1 MAPAPTPPRATFP
14 HLPDPVL
21 RGLPS
26 AWAGRLAW
34 TVLDADFGDADRFL
48 SIWRTWQQDAQRP
61 RVLHY
66 VGVAADAS
74 RLCAQPA
81 LADACIP
88 LGPGFH
94 RILLDQGRVSLTLCL
109 GETQAMLGEQ
119 VFQAD
124 TVFAT
129 APADK
134 WAAQLLA
141 RRCKRGTR
149 LCVALTANTPDSANT
164 THTATLLQAAGFVL
178 DDPAVDP
185 AALTGT
191 FNPRWEL
198 SNSRAPTA
206 HIAPMPARCAV
217 IGAGLAGASVAQALA
232 VRGWQV
238 SVLDQEMA
246 PAAGASGLPVGLA
259 VPHVSADDNPRS
271 RLTRGG
277 TRLLAQHA
285 LHLLER
291 GADWEPSGV
300 RELHPDGDSVWHPQA
315 FWIKPANMVGAWLN
329 QPGVRFVPSAK
340 VAKLR
345 RQNGAWQ
352 LLGEQGQDLGQFDVV
367 VLANAMD
374 CVQLLRTGLDADA
387 QPLPELQDKLAALH
401 AVHGTLSYGT
411 YAEPLPGLPATPVNG
426 NGCFIPHVPGPNGE
440 QWCAGATFEPDALA
454 AADTQVQHALNMQRL
469 RQLLTMDAFDLPD
482 TLDRGPVA
490 QWTSTRCVTHDR
502 LPLVGPVETAAGPG
516 LWLCV
521 GMGARG
527 LSLSVL
533 CAELLAARLGAEPL
547 PVEFSLSRSL
557 DVNRARRKP
566 VPPKG
571 YCT

>member
-1 MAPAPTPPRATFP
+1 ML
-14 HLPDPVL
+14 H
-21 RGLPS
+21 GLPS

-34 TVLDADFGDADRFL
+34 TVLDADIGDGNRFL
-48 SIWRTWQQDAQRP
+48 SIWRAWQQDAQRP
-61 RVLHY
+61 RMLHY

-74 RLCAQPA
+74 RLRTQAE
-81 LADACIP
+81 LADVCAG

-94 RILLDQGRVSLTLCL
+94 RILLDDGRVSLTMCL
-109 GETQAMLGEQ
+109 GETQVMLGEHT
-119 VFQAD
+119 FQAD

-141 RRCKRGTR
+141 RRCKRGTQLR
-149 LCVALTANTPDSANT
+149 VALPAHTSEATRVAHTSA
-164 THTATLLQAAGFVL
+164 LLQTAGFVL
-178 DDPAVDP
+178 DGPAVEP
-185 AALTGT
+185 ETLTGS

-198 SNSRAPTA
+198 SSTRTSTTHVAPT
-206 HIAPMPARCAV
+206 PARCAV

-238 SVLDQEMA
+238 SVLDQEMT

-277 TRLLAQHA
+277 TRLLARHA
-285 LHLLER
+285 AHLLTR

-300 RELHPDGDSVWHPQA
+300 RELHPTGDSVWHPQA
-315 FWIKPANMVGAWLN
+315 FWIKPATLVQAWLN
-329 QPGVRFVPSAK
+329 QPGIRFMPHARVT
-340 VAKLR
+340 KLL
-345 RQNGAWQ
+345 RQDGAWQ
-352 LLGEQGQDLGQFDVV
+352 LRGEQGQEWGQFDVV

-374 CVQLLRTGLDADA
+374 CVPLLRTGLDADA
-387 QPLPELQDKLAALH
+387 RSLPELQDKLAALH

-411 YAEPLPGLPATPVNG
+411 YAETLPGLPATPVNG
-426 NGCFIPHVPGPNGE
+426 NGCFVPHVPGPDGE

-454 AADTQVQHALNMQRL
+454 AADTQAQHALNMQRL
-469 RQLLTMDAFDLPD
+469 RQLLPMDAFDLPD

-502 LPLVGPVETAAGPG
+502 LPLVGPVDSAAGPG

-527 LSLSVL
+527 LSLSAL
-533 CAELLAARLGAEPL
+533 CAELLVARLGAEPL

-557 DVNRARRKP
+557 DVNRVRRKP
-566 VPPKG
+566 VLPKG
-571 YCT
+571 D

>member
-1 MAPAPTPPRATFP
+1 ML
-14 HLPDPVL
+14 HH
-21 RGLPS
+21 GLPG

-34 TVLDADFGDADRFL
+34 TVLDADFGDGDRFL
-48 SIWRTWQQDAQRP
+48 SIWRAWQQDARRP
-61 RVLHY
+61 RMLHY
-66 VGVAADAS
+66 VGVAADAV
-74 RLCAQPA
+74 RLCTQAS
-81 LADACIP
+81 LADVCAH

-94 RILLDQGRVSLTLCL
+94 RILLDDGRVSLTLCL

-119 VFQAD
+119 TFQAD

-149 LCVALTANTPDSANT
+149 LCVALSAHASPE
-164 THTATLLQAAGFVL
+164 THTTALLQAAGFVL
-178 DDPAVDP
+178 DGP
-185 AALTGT
+185 AAEPTTLSGS
-191 FNPRWEL
+191 FNPHWEL
-198 SNSRAPTA
+198 SSTRTPTT
-206 HIAPMPARCAV
+206 HVAPMLARCAV

-238 SVLDQEMA
+238 SVLDQETT

-271 RLTRGG
+271 RLTRSG
-277 TRLLAQHA
+277 TRILAQHA
-285 LHLLER
+285 DHLLAR
-291 GADWEPSGV
+291 GEDWEPCGV
-300 RELHPDGDSVWHPQA
+300 RELHPDGGSVWHPQA
-315 FWIKPANMVGAWLN
+315 FWIKPAALVQAWLN
-329 QPGVRFVPSAK
+329 DPGIHFVPHAK
-340 VAKLR
+340 VTRMLR
-345 RQNGAWQ
+345 VEGVWQ
-352 LLGEQGQDLGQFDVV
+352 LLSGQGEQLGCFEVV
-367 VLANAMD
+367 VLANAMG
-374 CVQLLRTGLDADA
+374 CVPLLRTGLHANT
-387 QPLPELQDKLAALH
+387 QLPRELQDKLTALH

-411 YAEPLPGLPATPVNG
+411 YAEPLPGLPPTPVNG
-426 NGCFIPHVPGPNGE
+426 NGCFIPHVPGRDGE

-454 AADTQVQHALNMQRL
+454 AADTQAQHALNMQRL
-469 RQLLTMDAFDLPD
+469 RQLLPMEAFDLPD

-502 LPLVGPVETAAGPG
+502 LPLVGPVDTAAGPG

-527 LSLSVL
+527 LSLSAL

-557 DVNRARRKP
+557 DVNRVRRKQALAQ
-566 VPPKG
+566 G
-571 YCT
+571 D

>member
-1 MAPAPTPPRATFP
+1 ML
-14 HLPDPVL
+14 HHGLPD
-21 RGLPS
+21 

-34 TVLDADFGDADRFL
+34 TVLDADFGDGDRFL
-48 SIWRTWQQDAQRP
+48 SIWRSWQQDARRP
-61 RVLHY
+61 RMLHY
-66 VGVAADAS
+66 VGVVADAS

-81 LADACIP
+81 LADACIH

-94 RILLDQGRVSLTLCL
+94 RILLDDGRVSLTLCL

-119 VFQAD
+119 TFQAD

-141 RRCKRGTR
+141 RRCKRASR
-149 LCVALTANTPDSANT
+149 LSVALPVNTSDATGIAHTSAQ
-164 THTATLLQAAGFVL
+164 LQAAGFVL
-178 DDPAVDP
+178 DGP
-185 AALTGT
+185 AAEPTTLSGS
-191 FNPRWEL
+191 FNPHWEL
-198 SNSRAPTA
+198 SRTRTSTT
-206 HIAPMPARCAV
+206 HVAPMPARCAV
-217 IGAGLAGASVAQALA
+217 IGAGLAGASVARALA

-238 SVLDQEMA
+238 SVLDQEVV

-271 RLTRGG
+271 RLTRSG
-277 TRLLAQHA
+277 TRILAQHA
-285 LHLLER
+285 DRLLAR
-291 GADWEPSGV
+291 GEDWEPSGV
-300 RELHPDGDSVWHPQA
+300 RELHPDGASVWHPQA
-315 FWIKPANMVGAWLN
+315 FWIKPATLVQAWLKE
-329 QPGVRFVPSAK
+329 PGIHFVPHAK
-340 VAKLR
+340 VARMLHVD
-345 RQNGAWQ
+345 GVWQ
-352 LLGEQGQDLGQFDVV
+352 LLDGQGEQLGCCEVV
-367 VLANAMD
+367 VLANAMG
-374 CVQLLRTGLDADA
+374 CVPLLRTGLHTSA
-387 QPLPELQDKLAALH
+387 QLPPELRDKLAALH

-426 NGCFIPHVPGPNGE
+426 NGCFIPHVPGRDGE
-440 QWCAGATFEPDALA
+440 QWCAGATFELDALA
-454 AADTQVQHALNMQRL
+454 AADTQAQHTLNMQRL
-469 RQLLTMDAFDLPD
+469 RQLLPMDTFDLSD

-502 LPLVGPVETAAGPG
+502 LPLVGPVDSAAGPG

-527 LSLSVL
+527 LSLSAL

-566 VPPKG
+566 ALAKG
-571 YCT
+571 D

>member
-1 MAPAPTPPRATFP
+1 M
-14 HLPDPVL
+14 LP
-21 RGLPS
+21 GLPS

-34 TVLDADFGDADRFL
+34 TVLDADFGDGDRFL
-48 SIWRTWQQDAQRP
+48 SIWRAWQLDAQRP
-61 RVLHY
+61 RMLHY
-66 VGVAADAS
+66 VGVTADAT
-74 RLCAQPA
+74 RLSTHAA
-81 LADACIP
+81 LADVCAD

-94 RILLDQGRVSLTLCL
+94 RILLDNGQVSLTLCL

-124 TVFAT
+124 TLFAN

-141 RRCKRGTR
+141 RRCKRETR
-149 LCVALTANTPDSANT
+149 FCVALPAHASTATSIANT
-164 THTATLLQAAGFVL
+164 TALLHAAGFVL
-178 DDPAVDP
+178 DGPTTDPAT
-185 AALTGT
+185 LTGS

-198 SNSRAPTA
+198 SHTRTPSA
-206 HIAPMPARCAV
+206 HVVSAPARCAV

-232 VRGWQV
+232 ARGWQV
-238 SVLDQEMA
+238 SVLDQEMK

-285 LHLLER
+285 QRLLAR
-291 GADWEPSGV
+291 GEDWDASGV
-300 RELHPDGDSVWHPQA
+300 RELHGDGDSLWHPQA
-315 FWIKPANMVGAWLN
+315 LWIKPATLVHAWLV
-329 QPGVRFVPSAK
+329 QPGIRFVPHAK
-340 VAKLR
+340 VTKLMR
-345 RQNGAWQ
+345 VDGVWQ
-352 LLGEQGQDLGQFDVV
+352 LLGAQGEELGCFEVV
-367 VLANAMD
+367 VLANAMG
-374 CVQLLRTGLDADA
+374 CVPLLRTGLGTDA
-387 QPLPELQDKLAALH
+387 QLQPELQDKLAALH
-401 AVHGTLSYGT
+401 AVHGTMSYGT
-411 YAEPLPGLPATPVNG
+411 YAEVLPGLPATPVNG
-426 NGCFIPHVPGPNGE
+426 NGCFIPHVPGPDGE

-454 AADTQVQHALNMQRL
+454 AADTQAQHALNMQRL
-469 RQLLTMDAFDLPD
+469 RQLLPMAEYDLPD
-482 TLDRGPVA
+482 TLDRGPVT

-527 LSLSVL
+527 LSLSAL

-557 DVNRARRKP
+557 DVNRVRRKP
-566 VPPKG
+566 VLQAG
-571 YCT
+571 A